1 MAEHLGRLIEWESD
15 VRYREPAE
23 NVDDRIGRVV
33 GPVPVL
39 LSAPHGAL
47 HTRRGTLKEEE
58 EFTAALVCRAA
69 EMSGANA
76 IYTRRRSPTDP
87 NWYGNVPYKRRLE
100 ALAEELELRFLI
112 DVHGTAPERGFGM
125 ALGTMEG
132 RSCPKERD
140 GILATLNAHGFRPNA
155 AFPDRLDVDETF
167 TGSGVEGQETVTAYA
182 SHSLGVPA
190 AQFELHPLL
199 RVVERR
205 EDASL
210 PRPFHGDPARIER
223 VIEMLVALVAA
234 VGAEQAAGHI
244 VEGAGG

>member
-1 MAEHLGRLIEWESD
+1 LAEDLDRLIEWESD

-23 NVDDRIGRVV
+23 DVDDRIGRVV

-47 HTRRGTLKEEE
+47 HTRRGIVKEEE
-58 EFTAALVCRAA
+58 EFTAALVCRVA
-69 EMSGANA
+69 EMSGAYA

-87 NWYGNVPYKRRLE
+87 NWDRDVPYKRRLE
-100 ALAEELELRFLI
+100 VLAEELELQFVI
-112 DVHGTAPERGFGM
+112 DVHGTAPDRGFGM
-125 ALGTMEG
+125 ALGTMNG
-132 RSCPKERD
+132 RSCPEKRD
-140 GILATLNAHGFRPNA
+140 RILATLEAHGFGPDA

-167 TGSGVEGQETVTAYA
+167 TGTGVEGQETVTAYA
-182 SHSLGVPA
+182 SHDLGVPA

-223 VIEMLVALVAA
+223 VIEMLVALVAV
-234 VGAEQAAGHI
+234 VGAEQAAEPT
-244 VEGAGG
+244 VEGAEG